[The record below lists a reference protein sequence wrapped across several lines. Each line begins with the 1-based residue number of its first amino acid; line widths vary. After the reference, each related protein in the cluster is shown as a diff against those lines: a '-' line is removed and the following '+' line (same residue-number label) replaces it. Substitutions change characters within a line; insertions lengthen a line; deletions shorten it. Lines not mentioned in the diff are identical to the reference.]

1 MRCTGAL
8 GSKLSAAGPHYRIDG
23 TRTPP
28 PVYAMNTAPNYNAM
42 SDDAFRREVGA
53 FFAAEYPPQLRYLL
67 RRARWVEMKPWW
79 DKLYAK
85 GWVAPGWPRDWGGM
99 ELGAAKMLIYME
111 EMERHGVARAPEQGI
126 TQVGPILMRYGTRA
140 QQEHYLPR
148 SLSGEY
154 IWCQGYSE
162 PNAGSDLASLQTSAV
177 IDGDDLVINGQK
189 IWTSLAHDASHIYML
204 VRTDKTA
211 KKKQLGI
218 SMVLADMK
226 SPGITVRPIRNI
238 AGHEEFCEVF
248 FDNVRVPRGNLVGKI
263 NEGWTA
269 AKALLGYERLTIG
282 SPRRPAY
289 ALRRLE
295 MLARA
300 KGLFEDRGFADRYT
314 ALALDI
320 QDLGSLFGRFVEQVK
335 RGEPL
340 GEDISMLKIWTTETW
355 QRITDMLL
363 ETGAEDG
370 VLAGVRDIDDVE
382 VDFLSSFYYSRPG
395 TIFGGSSEIQ
405 RNILARYVLR
415 LPTA

>member
-1 MRCTGAL
+1 MKAV
-8 GSKLSAAGPHYRIDG
+8 PD
-23 TRTPP
+23 
-28 PVYAMNTAPNYNAM
+28 YNAM

-53 FFAAEYPPQLRYLL
+53 FFESEYPPHLRYLL

-85 GWVAPGWPRDWGGM
+85 GWVAPGWPREWGGM

-126 TQVGPILMRYGTRA
+126 TQVGPILMRYGTPA
-140 QQEHYLPR
+140 QQQHYLPR

-177 IDGDDLVINGQK
+177 IDGDELVINGQK
-189 IWTSLAHDASHIYML
+189 IWTSLAHDATHIYML
-204 VRTDKTA
+204 VRTDKAA

-218 SMVLADMK
+218 SLVLADVK
-226 SPGITVRPIRNI
+226 TPGITIRPIRNI

-248 FDNVRVPRGNLVGKI
+248 FDNVRVPYASLVGRL
-263 NEGWTA
+263 NEGWTI
-269 AKALLGYERLTIG
+269 AKALLSYERLTIG

-289 ALRRLE
+289 ALRRIELI
-295 MLARA
+295 ARA
-300 KGLFEDRGFADRYT
+300 KGLFADSGFTDRYT
-314 ALALDI
+314 ALALDV

-370 VLAGVRDIDDVE
+370 VLAGVRDIDGVE
-382 VDFLSSFYYSRPG
+382 ADILSSFYYSRPG
-395 TIFGGSSEIQ
+395 TIFGGSSEVQ

-415 LPTA
+415 LPPSN